1 MNHSLI
7 TKTVLAAA
15 LGLALSAI
23 PGPADAQRTVAERQ
37 AAREARENR
46 SAASPAD
53 TLFPNATRES
63 PTATMTQRMAPRVQ
77 RLDDMLEGPENAQE
91 VVAAAQEL
99 INDRNANAYV
109 KSIAYVRMAD
119 AYEEMGDWDNSFAS
133 LERSLTE
140 NGFSND
146 NHFQT
151 MLRLGQTLVIEER
164 TEEGLA
170 WLARFFEESRSER
183 PEHLALMGNV
193 YYQAERFP
201 EAVEYINRAIAAS
214 DNPNPQWNQILMAS
228 YAEMGQGDEAV
239 RVATELMAADPD
251 NKQLVMNLASAHLQE
266 DDYEA
271 AGRVLQDARSRGLFD
286 SGQDYNHLASILLN
300 TDGKEAEAAQVL
312 QEGLDKGIVEGN
324 FDAHFMLGQAY
335 YFSEQYDRAIVA
347 WTQAATMAPDGETA
361 LNLARVHYDEGN
373 WQEAR
378 RYANEAISKGIGNE
392 ETARNLI
399 RNVEIELRR

>member
-15 LGLALSAI
+15 LGLALTAI
-23 PGPADAQRTVAERQ
+23 PAPADAQRSTAERQ
-37 AAREARENR
+37 AQREARETR
-46 SAASPAD
+46 GSRQ
-53 TLFPNATRES
+53 TETMFPNATRES
-63 PTATMTQRMAPRVQ
+63 PSATVSQRMAPRVQ

-91 VVAAAQEL
+91 VIDEAQRL

-119 AYEEMGDWDNSFAS
+119 AYEELGDWDNSFTS
-133 LERSLTE
+133 LERALAE
-140 NGFSND
+140 EGFSND

-151 MLRLGQTLVIEER
+151 MLRLGQTLVLEDR
-164 TEEGLA
+164 TEEGMA

-228 YAEMGQGDEAV
+228 YAEMGQGEEAV
-239 RVATELMAADPD
+239 RVATELAAADPG
-251 NKQLVMNLASAHLQE
+251 NKQLVMNLANAHLQA
-266 DDYEA
+266 DDYEK
-271 AGRVLQDARSRGLFD
+271 AGEVLMDARRRGLFD
-286 SGQDYNHLASILLN
+286 SGQDYRHLASILLN
-300 TDGKEAEAAQVL
+300 TDNKEAEAATVL
-312 QEGLDKGIVEGN
+312 QEGLDNGMVEGN
-324 FDAHFMLGQAY
+324 FDTYFMLGQAY
-335 YFSEQYDRAIVA
+335 YFSEQYDGAIRA
-347 WTQAATMAPDGETA
+347 WTEAAKTAPNGETA

-378 RYANEAISKGIGNE
+378 RYANEAISKGLSNE
-392 ETARNLI
+392 TTARNLI
-399 RNVEIELRR
+399 RNIEIELGR